1 MLRPRLGEVIVN
13 AFIRVLELLGALGV
27 FLLGMKLMSEALQN
41 VAGDRM
47 KGLLN
52 RMTGNRVSGVL
63 TGLSVTSVIQS
74 SSATTVMVVSFVT
87 AGLLTLT
94 QAIGVIM
101 GANIGTTMTGWI
113 VAVFGFKVKIAA
125 FALPAIGIGF
135 LMSFLKSE
143 QRRLW
148 GEALVGFG
156 LLFLGLALLKDAV
169 PTIDDP
175 EQMAW
180 VRSVSGYGF
189 GSVLIFLGVGTAL
202 TIVLQSSSATM
213 TLTLTLAALGWISYE
228 MAVGMVLGENI
239 GTTATANLA
248 AIGASTD
255 AKRAARAHTLF
266 NLFGVVWA
274 LALMHV
280 YLLPVVD
287 LVAPGDPHAALGAGG
302 DANAAGAVSMHLAAV
317 HTLFNLTNTLVLL
330 PFVQV
335 IVRIV
340 VRWVP
345 AAPDMPVVRRAQHLS
360 IAYIE
365 TPELLL
371 VQAGKELRRMIDEA
385 RVMFRDAMEIIT
397 HPEKDLGGLV
407 EQTLEREAVCDDL
420 EREITDHLTM
430 TAQAST
436 TTETSRRIAAL
447 IQNTH
452 RVERIADHCAVMVRI
467 ARRNYEAGRRFSLQ
481 TVEELVELGA
491 LVDRALANLGVYLEE
506 GSPAK
511 RAEELEHEIDDS
523 RRELRAKHIENM
535 STLQEDLKTGLAF
548 LDMIT
553 HMEEIGDRVTGI
565 VRLAE
570 AARHA

>member
-1 MLRPRLGEVIVN
+1 MTAVSRL
-13 AFIRVLELLGALGV
+13 LELLGSLGV

-47 KGLLN
+47 KGLLG
-52 RMTGNRVSGVL
+52 RMTANRLSGVA
-63 TGLSVTSVIQS
+63 TGVGVTIAVQS

-94 QAIGVIM
+94 QSISVIM
-101 GANIGTTMTGWI
+101 GANIGTTMTAWI

-135 LMSFLKSE
+135 LMSFLKTE

-169 PTIDDP
+169 PSIDDP
-175 EQMAW
+175 EQLAW
-180 VRSVSGYGF
+180 VGEISGYGF
-189 GSVLIFLGVGTAL
+189 GSVLLFMALGTAL
-202 TIVLQSSSATM
+202 TVVLQSSSATT
-213 TLTLTLAALGWISYE
+213 TLTLTLAAVGWINYE
-228 MAVGMVLGENI
+228 VAVGMVLGENI

-248 AIGASTD
+248 AIGASVD

-266 NLFGVVWA
+266 NLFGAAWA

-287 LVAPGDPHAALGAGG
+287 LLVPGDPHGALGAGG
-302 DANAAGAVSMHLAAV
+302 GDAAAAGVVSMHLAAF
-317 HTLFNLTNTLVLL
+317 HSLFNVTNTTILV
-330 PFVQV
+330 PFVGV
-335 IVRIV
+335 IERIVR
-340 VRWVP
+340 RWVP
-345 AAPDMPVVRRAQHLS
+345 SAQEAPVVRRAQHLS
-360 IAYIE
+360 LAYIE

-371 VQAGKELRRMIDEA
+371 VQAGKELRRMTDEA
-385 RVMFRDAMEIIT
+385 RTMFRDAMEIIT
-397 HPEKDLGGLV
+397 HPDRDLGGLV
-407 EQTLEREAVCDDL
+407 ERTLEREAVCDDL
-420 EREITDHLTM
+420 EREIIDHLTL
-430 TAQAST
+430 TAQSST

-467 ARRNYEAGRRFSLQ
+467 ARRNYESGRRF
-481 TVEELVELGA
+481 TPETIAELVALGA
-491 LVDRALANLGVYLEE
+491 LVDRALANLGVYLAE

-511 RAEELEHEIDDS
+511 RAEEIEHEIDDS
-523 RRELRAKHIENM
+523 RRDLRAKHIEDM
-535 STLQEDLKTGLAF
+535 SSFHEDLKTGLAF

-565 VRLAE
+565 VRLSE
-570 AARHA
+570 SARRA